1 MILLIFAF
9 KRTIVKFIALLS
21 DQIMM
26 ISSVY
31 IDIIDFEAMISLLIT
46 FYKLQAV
53 DIFIDM

>member
-21 DQIMM
+21 DQIMI